1 MRAACLGHANLSTT
15 SVYLK
20 ANRFTL
26 DKVNTWRQGSS
37 NPRIR
42 GSAMLR
48 HARYFV
54 GAKRFSSASQ
64 CCTRMSAGEASRLRA
79 L

>member
-26 DKVNTWRQGSS
+26 DKVDTGDK
-37 NPRIR
+37 
-42 GSAMLR
+42 
-48 HARYFV
+48 ARVIPEFGVQRCYGMPV
-54 GAKRFSSASQ
+54 TSSA
-64 CCTRMSAGEASRLRA
+64 RGASAPRPNVARG
-79 L
+79 